1 MSGKPLKAVIFD
13 MDGVLVNSEPHHII
27 IEKELFAQLN
37 LSISDEEHGS
47 YMGKSSEQM
56 WTEIISKYN
65 LSQKAAELA
74 QRNTDKIIDYFS
86 GLHEIELMPGIVN
99 LLEKI
104 FQKRIPM
111 AVASS
116 SDSKTIEIILS
127 RTGLSRYFLHM
138 VSSGLVEKGKP
149 EPDIYLYTATLLSV
163 RPEECLVVEDSVN
176 GMKAAKAAN
185 MLCVAYKG
193 INSGWQN
200 HDLADESIEDFSQ
213 LPAILHK
220 YMEFYPLE

>member
-27 IEKELFAQLN
+27 MEKQLFAQLN
-37 LSISDEEHGS
+37 LDISEKEHSS

-56 WTEIISKYN
+56 WTEIIRNHN
-65 LSQKAAELA
+65 LSLKAEELA
-74 QRNTDKIIDYFS
+74 GKNTDKIIDYFS

-104 FQKRIPM
+104 SQRKIPM

-116 SDSKTIEIILS
+116 SDAKTIKIILS
-127 RTGLSRYFLHM
+127 RTGLSKYFCHM
-138 VSSGLVEKGKP
+138 VSSGLVDKGKP
-149 EPDIYLYTATLLSV
+149 EPDIYLYTAGLLLV
-163 RPEECLVVEDSVN
+163 KPEECLVVEDSVN

-185 MLCVAYKG
+185 MFCVAYKG
-193 INSGWQN
+193 FNSVGQN
-200 HDLADESIEDFSQ
+200 HNIADETIDDFSQ

-220 YMEFYPLE
+220 YMDNM

>member
-27 IEKELFAQLN
+27 IEKQLFAQLN
-37 LSISDEEHGS
+37 LDISDEEHSS

-56 WTEIISKYN
+56 WTEIISN
-65 LSQKAAELA
+65 HHLSLKAEVLA
-74 QRNTDKIIDYFS
+74 QMNTDRIIDYFS
-86 GLHEIELMPGIVN
+86 GLNEIELMPGIVN

-104 FQKRIPM
+104 FQNSIPM

-116 SDSKTIEIILS
+116 SDAKTIEIILS
-127 RTGLSRYFLHM
+127 RTGLSKYFLHM
-138 VSSGLVEKGKP
+138 ISSGLVDKGKP
-149 EPDIYLYTATLLSV
+149 EPDIYLFTAGLLSV
-163 RPEECLVVEDSVN
+163 KPEECLVVEDSVN

-193 INSGWQN
+193 VTSAAQN
-200 HDLADESIEDFSQ
+200 QNLADEFIEDFSQ

-220 YMEFYPLE
+220 YMDYI